1 MKRILT
7 FGTLAL
13 AIVLCGSFTAV
24 AKDLVV
30 NDDFNTMSLDHWTPS
45 GNPAYQAIDYYDV
58 GGTGAGFCLAQR
70 VHTGHSGGVT
80 QQVFVI
86 QGVTYT
92 VLADFA
98 YANC

>member
-1 MKRILT
+1 M
-7 FGTLAL
+7 LAL
-13 AIVLCGSFTAV
+13 AFVLCGSFAAN
-24 AKDLVV
+24 AKDIVV
-30 NDDFNTMSLDHWTPS
+30 NDDFNTVSLDHWTPS
-45 GNPAYQAIDYYDV
+45 GNPHYQGIDYYNV
-58 GGTGAGFCLAQR
+58 GGTGASFCLAQR
-70 VHTGHSGGVT
+70 VHTGYSGGVT

>member
-1 MKRILT
+1 MI
-7 FGTLAL
+7 AL
-13 AIVLCGSFTAV
+13 AVMLCVTFTAG

-45 GNPAYQAIDYYDV
+45 GNPFTQWIDYYDV